1 MSNSFAKIQNIL
13 QQYNRQQYKTKQL
26 AKLRESMPQ
35 RPQQGD
41 RVSLSQQGRRQQ
53 LVEDIAQEIIHNLL
67 VSGSTNPMVQEVKAE
82 LESEVGRPLLFQF
95 LPKENRLDVRKDNGE
110 RVSAEEEEH
119 ILQRLWDLTRQK
131 VDETMM

>member
-35 RPQQGD
+35 SPRSGD

-82 LESEVGRPLLFQF
+82 LESEVGKPLLFQF

-131 VDETMM
+131 VDETMI

>member
-1 MSNSFAKIQNIL
+1 VSNSFAKIQNIL

-131 VDETMM
+131 VDETMI

>member
-35 RPQQGD
+35 RPRSGD

-82 LESEVGRPLLFQF
+82 LESEVGTSLLFQF
-95 LPKENRLDVRKDNGE
+95 LPKANRLDVRKENGE

-131 VDETMM
+131 VDETMI

>member
-26 AKLRESMPQ
+26 AMLRESMPQ
-35 RPQQGD
+35 RPRSGD

-82 LESEVGRPLLFQF
+82 LESEVGTSLLFQF
-95 LPKENRLDVRKDNGE
+95 LPKENRLDVRKENGE

-119 ILQRLWDLTRQK
+119 ILQRLWDLTRRK
-131 VDETMM
+131 VDETMI